1 MFQRLKIIS
10 TMLIACVGAVSA
22 QSYAASDS
30 LQRNNFAVAA
40 SFDVNIPSGSHG
52 TWTTGSGATLGGRYA
67 YRFSDRLFAAT
78 GLDVFYRT
86 LGTQYMIA
94 DNSLFEGT
102 VRNVGLRIP
111 LMIGYSFDLSRQVA
125 MSIATGPGL
134 EVNLY
139 ARESAMPDFNGN
151 TAVSTGTVNMFN
163 RGFKRVDAIWGIALG
178 FTFAGHYYCGIT
190 ASAAFTPLA
199 KFGNRD
205 NKLRVRSHTIAVKLS
220 YKF

>member
-1 MFQRLKIIS
+1 
-10 TMLIACVGAVSA
+10 MLTVCVAAAAAQVPAVSA
-22 QSYAASDS
+22 DS
-30 LQRNNFAVAA
+30 LLRSNFAVAA
-40 SFDVNIPSGSHG
+40 SFDVNIPSGSRG

-102 VRNVGLRIP
+102 VKNIGLRIP
-111 LMIGYSFDLSRQVA
+111 FMIGYSFDLSQQIA
-125 MSIATGPGL
+125 MSVATGPGL

-139 ARESAMPDFNGN
+139 ARESAMPDFGGS
-151 TAVSTGTVNMFN
+151 TAVSTGSVNLFH

-178 FTFAGHYYCGIT
+178 FTFAEHYYCGIT

-205 NKLRVRSHTIAVKLS
+205 NKLRVRSHTVAVKLS